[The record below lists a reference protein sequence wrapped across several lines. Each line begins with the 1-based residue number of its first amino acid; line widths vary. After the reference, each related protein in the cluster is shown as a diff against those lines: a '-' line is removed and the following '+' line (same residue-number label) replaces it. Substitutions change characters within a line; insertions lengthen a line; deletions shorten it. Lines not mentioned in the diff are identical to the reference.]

1 MKDLFGYLFII
12 IGVADFLLGNFAQIN
27 LTYFLG
33 SLSTFS
39 PYVFG
44 GIGFIILNYTGGS
57 QSGYDP
63 ELDERFS
70 GDPKPKKS
78 KSIYILMTFALG
90 IKFII
95 MFYVIFNFS
104 NYSSAKI
111 HS

>member
-33 SLSTFS
+33 PLSTFS

-63 ELDERFS
+63 ALDERFS
-70 GDPKPKKS
+70 VDSKTKK
-78 KSIYILMTFALG
+78 
-90 IKFII
+90 
-95 MFYVIFNFS
+95 
-104 NYSSAKI
+104 AKRKKK
-111 HS
+111 

>member
-1 MKDLFGYLFII
+1 MKDFFGYLFII

-33 SLSTFS
+33 PLSTFS

-78 KSIYILMTFALG
+78 KR
-90 IKFII
+90 K
-95 MFYVIFNFS
+95 
-104 NYSSAKI
+104 KK
-111 HS
+111 